1 LNYQI
6 NQVQIKNFCSFTDC
20 FCHYPKP
27 YSMWNNFSKFIL
39 SNRIPI
45 LVLFFVLT
53 LFMAW
58 KASFVKLSYTG
69 SKILPQTDS
78 AFISYNDFKS
88 KFGEDGN
95 MMVLGT
101 SSPKLM
107 NKEMFNDWSEL
118 ASELQKLEGIKQ
130 VVSIGNLYDLQKDTI
145 NQRFVLKQIKAG
157 TVLRD
162 SEMDSI
168 KNRIYDLPF
177 YEGLIYSKK
186 SNATLMAIN
195 FDHKILNTPKRGPII
210 KTILEKADA
219 FSKKHSVD
227 VHYSGLPFIRT
238 AVSQLVSRE
247 FVLFL
252 GLSILVSAIIL
263 FMFFRKLYP
272 VLFPIILVIV
282 GVIWSLATLVMFG
295 YEITILTGLIP
306 PLIVIIGIPNSI
318 LLLNKYHNELRKH
331 GDKDK
336 ALHVT
341 ILRISET
348 TLIAN
353 ITAAIGF
360 GVLFYTGSALLV
372 EFGVVAALNVM
383 ATWFIC
389 LCLIPII
396 FSYLPVPKLKPQEDH
411 DNGFLHKLLVNT
423 DFLVHNRSRLIYVF
437 TIVITLI
444 SFLGVLQI
452 NVNGYVVDD
461 LPQNSPINRDLKFF
475 ENNFEGILP
484 LEVSIDTRK
493 KNGVLN
499 LSTIKKVDKMEE
511 MISAYP
517 EISRSVSLN
526 KALKYASQ
534 AFYNGDPQFFRI
546 PNDMEKNFVL
556 SYLANSG
563 GNSDMLKGF
572 IDSNKQVA
580 RVSFQMADVGSK
592 RMNVLM
598 KELKPR
604 IDSILNPE
612 RFDVLLTGSSII
624 FSKGTDYMLKHLMES
639 ILLAIFLISMLRLFQ
654 FRDLRIMFISLLP
667 NIIPLI
673 ITAGLMGFFNIP
685 LKPSTILIFT
695 IAFGLASDQTI
706 YFLTRYQQELQSTD
720 FTTTK
725 VISDTI
731 RETGVSM
738 TYIALVLFF
747 GFGIFTA
754 STFGGTMILGLLLSI
769 TLIIALISNLTL
781 LPALLVL
788 IDKRKRRKIAKA
800 KGETWD
806 I

>member
-1 LNYQI
+1 
-6 NQVQIKNFCSFTDC
+6 
-20 FCHYPKP
+20 
-27 YSMWNNFSKFIL
+27 MWNNFSKIIL

-45 LVLFFVLT
+45 LVVFFVAT

-69 SKILPQTDS
+69 SKILPQSDS
-78 AFISYNDFKS
+78 AFISYNNFKS

-95 MMVLGT
+95 MMVLGI

-107 NKEMFNDWSEL
+107 SKELFNDWSEL
-118 ASELQKLEGIKQ
+118 AAELQKLDGIKQ
-130 VVSIGNLYDLQKDTI
+130 VLSIGNLFDLQKDTL
-145 NQRFVLKQIKAG
+145 NQKFVLKQIHSG
-157 TVLRD
+157 PVLSD

-168 KNRIYDLPF
+168 KNRIYELPF
-177 YEGLIYSKK
+177 YEGLIFNKE

-210 KTILEKADA
+210 KAISEKADA
-219 FSKKHSVD
+219 LGKKHNLEI
-227 VHYSGLPFIRT
+227 HYSGLPFIRT
-238 AVSQLVSRE
+238 AVSRLVSRE

-263 FMFFRKLYP
+263 FLFFRKLYP

-282 GVIWSLATLVMFG
+282 GVIWSMATLVMFG

-331 GDKDK
+331 GDKEK

-396 FSYLPVPKLKPQEDH
+396 FSYLPVPKLKAQEDH
-411 DNGFLHKLLVNT
+411 DNGLLHKLLVKT
-423 DFLVHNRSRLIYVF
+423 DLLVHERSRLIYLG
-437 TIVITLI
+437 TILITII
-444 SFLGVLQI
+444 SIVGVMKI

-475 ENNFEGILP
+475 EKNFEGILP

-499 LSTIKKVDKMEE
+499 LSTIKRVDKMEE

-517 EISRSVSLN
+517 EFSRSVSLN

-598 KELKPR
+598 EELKPR

-612 RFDVLLTGSSII
+612 KFDVLLTGSSII

-639 ILLAIFLISMLRLFQ
+639 ILLAIVLISLLRLFQ

-720 FTTTK
+720 FTTSK

-781 LPALLVL
+781 LPALLVQ
-788 IDKRKRRKIAKA
+788 IDKRKRKKLAKA
-800 KGETWD
+800 NGETWD

>member
-1 LNYQI
+1 
-6 NQVQIKNFCSFTDC
+6 
-20 FCHYPKP
+20 
-27 YSMWNNFSKFIL
+27 MWNNFSKIIL
-39 SNRIPI
+39 SNRITI
-45 LVLFFVLT
+45 LVVFFLFTV
-53 LFMAW
+53 FMAW
-58 KASFVKLSYTG
+58 KASYVKLSFMG
-69 SKILPQTDS
+69 SKILPLTDS
-78 AFISYNDFKS
+78 AFIKYNHFKS
-88 KFGEDGN
+88 QFGEDGN
-95 MMVLGT
+95 LMVLGV
-101 SSPKLM
+101 SSPDLLK
-107 NKEMFNDWSEL
+107 KEQFNEWKALIADI
-118 ASELQKLEGIKQ
+118 QKIEGIKQ
-130 VVSIGNLYDLQKDTI
+130 VLSIGNLYDLQKDTS
-145 NQRFVLKQIKAG
+145 NQRFILKQLSG
-157 TVLRD
+157 TTVL
-162 SEMDSI
+162 SNTEMDSI
-168 KNRIYDLPF
+168 KQRIYELPF
-177 YEGLIYSKK
+177 YEGLLYNKESH
-186 SNATLMAIN
+186 ATLMAIN
-195 FDHKILNTPKRGPII
+195 IDTKILNTNKRAPII
-210 KTILEKADA
+210 QSILDKADA
-219 FSKKHSVD
+219 FSKRNKLE

-238 AVSQLVSRE
+238 AVSQLVSKE

-252 GLSILVSAIIL
+252 GLSILVAAVIL
-263 FMFFRKLYP
+263 FIFFRRLYP
-272 VLFPIILVIV
+272 VIFPILLVIV

-331 GDKDK
+331 GDKAK

-360 GVLFYTGSALLV
+360 GVLFFTGSALLV

-383 ATWFIC
+383 ATWFIS

-396 FSYLPVPKLKPQEDH
+396 FSYLPVPAFKAQEEH
-411 DNGFLHKLLVNT
+411 DKGILHKLLVKT
-423 DFLVHNRSRLIYVF
+423 DYLVHHRSKLIYSV
-437 TIVITLI
+437 TMIITLI
-444 SFLGVLQI
+444 SMIGVLKI

-461 LPQNSPINRDLKFF
+461 LPQNSPIIRDLKFF
-475 ENNFEGILP
+475 EANFEGILP

-499 LSTIKKVDKMEE
+499 LSTIKKVDRMEE
-511 MISAYP
+511 MISEYP
-517 EISRSVSLN
+517 EFSRSVSLN

-556 SYLANSG
+556 SYLGNSG
-563 GNSDMLKGF
+563 GNNDMLKGF
-572 IDSNKQVA
+572 VDSNKQVA

-592 RMNVLM
+592 RMNELL

-604 IDSILNPE
+604 IDSILKPD
-612 RFDVLLTGSSII
+612 RYDVLLTGSSII
-624 FSKGTDYMLKHLMES
+624 FSKGTDYMLRHLMES
-639 ILLAIFLISMLRLFQ
+639 ILLAITLISLLRLAQ
-654 FRDLRIMFISLLP
+654 FKDIRIMFISLIP
-667 NIIPLI
+667 NVIPLI

-720 FTTTK
+720 FSKTK

-731 RETGVSM
+731 IETGISM
-738 TYIALVLFF
+738 THIALVLFF

-769 TLIIALISNLTL
+769 TLIIALVSNLTL

-788 IDKRKRRKIAKA
+788 LDKRKRRKIA
-800 KGETWD
+800 
-806 I
+806 

>member
-1 LNYQI
+1 
-6 NQVQIKNFCSFTDC
+6 
-20 FCHYPKP
+20 
-27 YSMWNNFSKFIL
+27 
-39 SNRIPI
+39 
-45 LVLFFVLT
+45 
-53 LFMAW
+53 MAW

-69 SKILPQTDS
+69 SKILPQSDS
-78 AFISYNDFKS
+78 AFISYNNFKS

-95 MMVLGT
+95 MMVLGI

-107 NKEMFNDWSEL
+107 SKELFNDWSEL
-118 ASELQKLEGIKQ
+118 AAELQKLEGIKQ
-130 VVSIGNLYDLQKDTI
+130 VLSVGNLYDLQKDTT
-145 NQRFVLKQIKAG
+145 NQRFVLKQINEG

-162 SEMDSI
+162 SRMDSI
-168 KNRIYDLPF
+168 KNRIYELPF
-177 YEGLIYSKK
+177 YEGLIFNKE

-195 FDHKILNTPKRGPII
+195 FDHKILNTPKRKPII

-219 FSKKHSVD
+219 LGKKHNVE

-263 FMFFRKLYP
+263 FLFFRKLYP

-282 GVIWSLATLVMFG
+282 GVIWSMATLVMFG

-396 FSYLPVPKLKPQEDH
+396 FSYLPIPKLKAQEDH
-411 DNGFLHKLLVNT
+411 DNGFLHKLLVKT
-423 DFLVHNRSRLIYVF
+423 DLLVHERSRLIYLG
-437 TIVITLI
+437 TILITII
-444 SFLGVLQI
+444 SLVGVMKI

-475 ENNFEGILP
+475 EKNFEGILP

-499 LSTIKKVDKMEE
+499 LSTIKRVDKMEE

-517 EISRSVSLN
+517 EFSRSVSLN

-534 AFYNGDPQFFRI
+534 AFYNGDPRFFRI

-592 RMNVLM
+592 RMNALM
-598 KELKPR
+598 EELKPR

-612 RFDVLLTGSSII
+612 KFDVLLTGSSII

-639 ILLAIFLISMLRLFQ
+639 ILLAIVLISLLRLFQ

-720 FTTTK
+720 FTTSK

-781 LPALLVL
+781 LPALLVQ
-788 IDKRKRRKIAKA
+788 IDKTKRKKLAKA

>member
-1 LNYQI
+1 
-6 NQVQIKNFCSFTDC
+6 
-20 FCHYPKP
+20 
-27 YSMWNNFSKFIL
+27 MWNNFSKIIL
-39 SNRIPI
+39 SNRILI

-58 KASFVKLSYTG
+58 KASFVKLSYIG

-78 AFISYNDFKS
+78 AFIRYNDFKS

-95 MMVLGT
+95 MMVLGIST
-101 SSPKLM
+101 PKLM
-107 NKEMFNDWSEL
+107 SKELFNDWSLL

-130 VVSIGNLYDLQKDTI
+130 VLSVGNLYDLQKDTL
-145 NQRFVLKQIKAG
+145 NQRFVLKQISGGAI
-157 TVLRD
+157 LRD

-168 KNRIYDLPF
+168 KNRIYELPF
-177 YEGLIYSKK
+177 YEGLIYNKESH
-186 SNATLMAIN
+186 ATLMAIN

-219 FSKKHSVD
+219 MSKKHGVE

-263 FMFFRKLYP
+263 FIFFRKLYP

-295 YEITILTGLIP
+295 YEITMLTGLIP

-353 ITAAIGF
+353 VTAAIGF
-360 GVLFYTGSALLV
+360 GVLFFTGSALLV

-396 FSYLPVPKLKPQEDH
+396 FSYLPVPKLKAQEDH
-411 DNGFLHKLLVNT
+411 DNGFLHKLLVKT
-423 DFLVHNRSRLIYVF
+423 DFLVNERSHLIYVG
-437 TIVITLI
+437 TIIITLI
-444 SFLGVLQI
+444 SLIGVMQI

-475 ENNFEGILP
+475 EKNFEGILP

-499 LSTIKKVDKMEE
+499 LSTIKRVDKMEE

-517 EISRSVSLN
+517 EFSRSVSLN

-534 AFYNGDPQFFRI
+534 AFYNGNPQFFRI

-598 KELKPR
+598 EELKPR
-604 IDSILNPE
+604 IDSILNPNK
-612 RFDVLLTGSSII
+612 FDVLLTGSSII

-769 TLIIALISNLTL
+769 TLIIALVSNLTL
-781 LPALLVL
+781 LPALLVQ
-788 IDKRKRRKIAKA
+788 IDKRKRKKIAKA

-806 I
+806 M

>member
-1 LNYQI
+1 
-6 NQVQIKNFCSFTDC
+6 
-20 FCHYPKP
+20 
-27 YSMWNNFSKFIL
+27 MWNNFSKFIL
-39 SNRIPI
+39 SNRIAI
-45 LVLFFVLT
+45 LVVFFLFTV
-53 LFMAW
+53 FMAW
-58 KASFVKLSYTG
+58 KASYVKLSFTG
-69 SKILPQTDS
+69 SKILPLTDS
-78 AFISYNDFKS
+78 AFIKYNNFKS
-88 KFGEDGN
+88 QFGEDGN
-95 MMVLGT
+95 MMVLGV
-101 SSPKLM
+101 SSPDLLK
-107 NKEMFNDWSEL
+107 KEQFNEWKAL
-118 ASELQKLEGIKQ
+118 AAEIQKIEGIKQ
-130 VVSIGNLYDLQKDTI
+130 VLSIGNLYDLQKDTS
-145 NQRFVLKQIKAG
+145 NQRFVLKQLSAK
-157 TVLRD
+157 TVLSD
-162 SEMDSI
+162 TEMDSI
-168 KNRIYDLPF
+168 KQRIYELPF
-177 YEGLIYSKK
+177 YEGLLYNKESH
-186 SNATLMAIN
+186 ATLMVIN
-195 FDHKILNTPKRGPII
+195 IDTKILNTKKRAPII
-210 KTILEKADA
+210 QSILDKTDA
-219 FSKKHSVD
+219 FSKRNKLE

-238 AVSQLVSRE
+238 AVSRLVSKE

-252 GLSILVSAIIL
+252 GLSILVAAVIL
-263 FMFFRKLYP
+263 FIFFRRLYP
-272 VLFPIILVIV
+272 VIFPILLVIV

-331 GDKDK
+331 GDKAK

-360 GVLFYTGSALLV
+360 GVLFFTGSALLV

-396 FSYLPVPKLKPQEDH
+396 FSYLPVPALKAQEEH
-411 DNGFLHKLLVNT
+411 DNSILHKLLVKT
-423 DFLVHNRSRLIYVF
+423 DYLVHHRSKLIYSV
-437 TIVITLI
+437 TMIITLI
-444 SFLGVLQI
+444 SMIGVLKI

-461 LPQNSPINRDLKFF
+461 LPQNSPIIRDLKFF

-499 LSTIKKVDKMEE
+499 LSTIKKVDRMEE
-511 MISAYP
+511 MISEYP
-517 EISRSVSLN
+517 EFSRSVSLN

-556 SYLANSG
+556 SYLGNSG
-563 GNSDMLKGF
+563 GNNDMLKGF
-572 IDSNKQVA
+572 VDSNKQVA

-592 RMNVLM
+592 RMNELL

-604 IDSILNPE
+604 IDSILKPE
-612 RFDVLLTGSSII
+612 RYDVLLTGSSII
-624 FSKGTDYMLKHLMES
+624 FSKGTDYMLMHLMES
-639 ILLAIFLISMLRLFQ
+639 ILLAIALISLLRLAQ
-654 FRDLRIMFISLLP
+654 FKDVRIMFISLLP
-667 NIIPLI
+667 NVIPLI

-706 YFLTRYQQELQSTD
+706 YFLTRYQQELLSTD
-720 FTTTK
+720 FSTSK

-731 RETGVSM
+731 IETGISM
-738 TYIALVLFF
+738 THIALVLFF

-769 TLIIALISNLTL
+769 TLIIALVSNLTL

-788 IDKRKRRKIAKA
+788 LDKRKRRKIAKA
-800 KGETWD
+800 NGETWD

>member
-1 LNYQI
+1 
-6 NQVQIKNFCSFTDC
+6 
-20 FCHYPKP
+20 
-27 YSMWNNFSKFIL
+27 MWNNFSKFIL
-39 SNRIPI
+39 SNRIAI
-45 LVLFFVLT
+45 LVVFFLFTV
-53 LFMAW
+53 FMAW
-58 KASFVKLSYTG
+58 KASYVKLSFTG
-69 SKILPQTDS
+69 SKILPLTDS
-78 AFISYNDFKS
+78 AFIKYNNFKS
-88 KFGEDGN
+88 QFGEDGN
-95 MMVLGT
+95 MMVLGV
-101 SSPKLM
+101 SSPDLLK
-107 NKEMFNDWSEL
+107 KEQFNEWKAL
-118 ASELQKLEGIKQ
+118 AAEIQKIEGIKQ
-130 VVSIGNLYDLQKDTI
+130 VLSIGNLYDLQKDTS
-145 NQRFVLKQIKAG
+145 NQRFVLKQLSAK
-157 TVLRD
+157 TVLSD
-162 SEMDSI
+162 TEMDSI
-168 KNRIYDLPF
+168 KQRIYELPF
-177 YEGLIYSKK
+177 YEGLLYNKESH
-186 SNATLMAIN
+186 ATLMVIN
-195 FDHKILNTPKRGPII
+195 IDTKILNTKKRAPII
-210 KTILEKADA
+210 QSILDKTDA
-219 FSKKHSVD
+219 FSKRNKLE

-238 AVSQLVSRE
+238 AVSRLVSKE

-252 GLSILVSAIIL
+252 GLSILVAAVIL
-263 FMFFRKLYP
+263 FIFFRRLYP
-272 VLFPIILVIV
+272 VIFPILLVIV

-331 GDKDK
+331 GDKAK

-360 GVLFYTGSALLV
+360 GVLFFTGSALLV

-396 FSYLPVPKLKPQEDH
+396 FSYLPVPALKAQEEH
-411 DNGFLHKLLVNT
+411 DNSILHKLLVKT
-423 DFLVHNRSRLIYVF
+423 DYLVHHSSKLIYSV
-437 TIVITLI
+437 TMIITLI
-444 SFLGVLQI
+444 SMIGVLKI

-461 LPQNSPINRDLKFF
+461 LPQNSPIIRDLKFF
-475 ENNFEGILP
+475 EKNFEGILP

-499 LSTIKKVDKMEE
+499 LSTIKKVDRMEE
-511 MISAYP
+511 MISEYP
-517 EISRSVSLN
+517 EFSRSVSLN

-556 SYLANSG
+556 SYLGNSG
-563 GNSDMLKGF
+563 GNNDMLKGF
-572 IDSNKQVA
+572 VDSNKQVA

-592 RMNVLM
+592 RMNELL

-604 IDSILNPE
+604 IDSILKPE
-612 RFDVLLTGSSII
+612 RYDVLLTGSSII
-624 FSKGTDYMLKHLMES
+624 FSKGTDYMLMHLMES
-639 ILLAIFLISMLRLFQ
+639 ILLAIALISLLRLAQ
-654 FRDLRIMFISLLP
+654 FKDVRIMFISLLP
-667 NIIPLI
+667 NVIPLI

-706 YFLTRYQQELQSTD
+706 YFLTRYQQELLSTD
-720 FTTTK
+720 FSTSK

-731 RETGVSM
+731 IETGISM
-738 TYIALVLFF
+738 THIALVLFF

-769 TLIIALISNLTL
+769 TLIIALVSNLTL

-788 IDKRKRRKIAKA
+788 LDKRKRRKIAKA
-800 KGETWD
+800 NGETWD

>member
-1 LNYQI
+1 
-6 NQVQIKNFCSFTDC
+6 
-20 FCHYPKP
+20 
-27 YSMWNNFSKFIL
+27 MWNNFSKIIL

-45 LVLFFVLT
+45 LVVFFVAT

-69 SKILPQTDS
+69 SKILPQSDS
-78 AFISYNDFKS
+78 AFISYNNFKS

-95 MMVLGT
+95 MMVLGIR
-101 SSPKLM
+101 SPKLM
-107 NKEMFNDWSEL
+107 SKELFNDWSEL
-118 ASELQKLEGIKQ
+118 AAELQKLDGIKQ
-130 VVSIGNLYDLQKDTI
+130 VLSIGNLFDLQKDTL
-145 NQRFVLKQIKAG
+145 NQKFVLKQIHSG
-157 TVLRD
+157 PVLSD

-168 KNRIYDLPF
+168 KNRIYELPF
-177 YEGLIYSKK
+177 YEGLIFNKE

-210 KTILEKADA
+210 KAISEKADA
-219 FSKKHSVD
+219 LGKKHNLEI
-227 VHYSGLPFIRT
+227 HYSGLPFIRT
-238 AVSQLVSRE
+238 AVSRLVSRE

-263 FMFFRKLYP
+263 FLFFRKLYP

-282 GVIWSLATLVMFG
+282 GVIWSMATLVMFG

-331 GDKDK
+331 GDKEK

-396 FSYLPVPKLKPQEDH
+396 FSYLPVPKLKAQEDH
-411 DNGFLHKLLVNT
+411 DNGFLHKLLVKT
-423 DFLVHNRSRLIYVF
+423 DLLVHERSRVIYLGTILI
-437 TIVITLI
+437 TII
-444 SFLGVLQI
+444 SIVGVMKI

-475 ENNFEGILP
+475 EKNFEGILP

-499 LSTIKKVDKMEE
+499 LSTIKRVDKMEE

-517 EISRSVSLN
+517 EFSRSVSLN

-598 KELKPR
+598 EELKPR

-612 RFDVLLTGSSII
+612 KFDVLLTGSSII

-639 ILLAIFLISMLRLFQ
+639 ILLAIVLISLLRLFQ

-720 FTTTK
+720 FTTSK

-781 LPALLVL
+781 LPALLVQ
-788 IDKRKRRKIAKA
+788 IDKRKRKKLAKA
-800 KGETWD
+800 NRETWD

>member
-1 LNYQI
+1 
-6 NQVQIKNFCSFTDC
+6 
-20 FCHYPKP
+20 
-27 YSMWNNFSKFIL
+27 MWNNFSKFIL
-39 SNRIPI
+39 SNRIAI
-45 LVLFFVLT
+45 LVVFFLFTV
-53 LFMAW
+53 FMAW
-58 KASFVKLSYTG
+58 KASYVKLSFMG
-69 SKILPQTDS
+69 SKILPLTDS
-78 AFISYNDFKS
+78 AFIKYNNFKS
-88 KFGEDGN
+88 QFGEDGN
-95 MMVLGT
+95 MMVLGV
-101 SSPKLM
+101 SSPDLLK
-107 NKEMFNDWSEL
+107 KDQFNEWKAL
-118 ASELQKLEGIKQ
+118 AAEIQKVEGIKQ
-130 VVSIGNLYDLQKDTI
+130 VLSIGNLYDLQKDTS
-145 NQRFVLKQIKAG
+145 NQRFVLKQLSAK
-157 TVLRD
+157 TVLSD
-162 SEMDSI
+162 TEMDSI
-168 KNRIYDLPF
+168 KQRIYELPF
-177 YEGLIYSKK
+177 YEGLLYNKESH
-186 SNATLMAIN
+186 ATLMVIN
-195 FDHKILNTPKRGPII
+195 IDTKILNTKKRAPII
-210 KTILEKADA
+210 QSILDKTDA
-219 FSKKHSVD
+219 FSKRNKLE

-238 AVSQLVSRE
+238 AVSRLVSKE

-252 GLSILVSAIIL
+252 GLSILVAAVIL
-263 FMFFRKLYP
+263 FIFFHRLYP
-272 VLFPIILVIV
+272 VIFPILLVIV

-331 GDKDK
+331 GDKAK

-360 GVLFYTGSALLV
+360 GVLFFTGSALLV

-396 FSYLPVPKLKPQEDH
+396 FSYLPVPALKAQEEH
-411 DNGFLHKLLVNT
+411 DNSILHKLLVKT
-423 DFLVHNRSRLIYVF
+423 DYLVHHRSKLIYSV
-437 TIVITLI
+437 TMIITLI
-444 SFLGVLQI
+444 SMIGVLKI

-461 LPQNSPINRDLKFF
+461 LPQNSPIIRDLKFF
-475 ENNFEGILP
+475 EKNFEGILP

-499 LSTIKKVDKMEE
+499 LSTIKKVDRMEE
-511 MISAYP
+511 MISEYP
-517 EISRSVSLN
+517 EFSRSVSLN

-556 SYLANSG
+556 SYLGNSG
-563 GNSDMLKGF
+563 GNNEMLKGF
-572 IDSNKQVA
+572 VDSNKQVA

-592 RMNVLM
+592 RMNELL

-604 IDSILNPE
+604 IDSILKPE
-612 RFDVLLTGSSII
+612 RYDVLLTGSSII
-624 FSKGTDYMLKHLMES
+624 FSKGTDYMLMHLMES
-639 ILLAIFLISMLRLFQ
+639 ILLAIALISLLRLAQ
-654 FRDLRIMFISLLP
+654 FKDVRIMFISLLP
-667 NIIPLI
+667 NVIPLI

-706 YFLTRYQQELQSTD
+706 YFLTRYQQELLSTD
-720 FTTTK
+720 FSTSK

-731 RETGVSM
+731 IETGISM
-738 TYIALVLFF
+738 THIALVLFF

-769 TLIIALISNLTL
+769 TLIIALVSNLTL

-788 IDKRKRRKIAKA
+788 LDKRKRRKIAKVN
-800 KGETWD
+800 GDTWD

>member
-1 LNYQI
+1 
-6 NQVQIKNFCSFTDC
+6 
-20 FCHYPKP
+20 
-27 YSMWNNFSKFIL
+27 
-39 SNRIPI
+39 
-45 LVLFFVLT
+45 
-53 LFMAW
+53 MAW
-58 KASFVKLSYTG
+58 KASYVKLSFMG
-69 SKILPQTDS
+69 SKILPLTDS
-78 AFISYNDFKS
+78 AFIKYNNFKS
-88 KFGEDGN
+88 QFGEDGN
-95 MMVLGT
+95 IMVLGV
-101 SSPKLM
+101 SSPDLLK
-107 NKEMFNDWSEL
+107 KDQFNEWKAL
-118 ASELQKLEGIKQ
+118 AADIQKVEGIKQ
-130 VVSIGNLYDLQKDTI
+130 VLSIGNIYDLQKDTS
-145 NQRFVLKQIKAG
+145 NQRFVLKQLSG
-157 TVLRD
+157 TTVLSD
-162 SEMDSI
+162 TEMDSI
-168 KNRIYDLPF
+168 KQRIYELPF
-177 YEGLIYSKK
+177 YEGLLYNKESH
-186 SNATLMAIN
+186 ATLMAIN
-195 FDHKILNTPKRGPII
+195 IDTKILNTKKRAPII
-210 KTILEKADA
+210 QSILDKADA
-219 FSKKHSVD
+219 FSKRNKLE

-238 AVSQLVSRE
+238 AVMRLVSKE

-252 GLSILVSAIIL
+252 GLSILVAAVIL
-263 FMFFRKLYP
+263 FIFFRRLYP
-272 VLFPIILVIV
+272 VIFPILLVIV

-331 GDKDK
+331 GDKSK

-360 GVLFYTGSALLV
+360 GVLFFTGSALLV

-396 FSYLPVPKLKPQEDH
+396 FSYLPVPTLKAQEEH
-411 DNGFLHKLLVNT
+411 DNSILHKLLVKT
-423 DFLVHNRSRLIYVF
+423 DYLVHHRSKLIYSV
-437 TIVITLI
+437 TMIITLI
-444 SFLGVLQI
+444 SMIGVLKI

-461 LPQNSPINRDLKFF
+461 LPQNSPIIRDLKFF
-475 ENNFEGILP
+475 ETNFEGILP

-499 LSTIKKVDKMEE
+499 LSTIKKVDRMEE
-511 MISAYP
+511 MISEYP
-517 EISRSVSLN
+517 EFSRSVSLN

-556 SYLANSG
+556 SYLGNSG
-563 GNSDMLKGF
+563 GNNDMLKGF
-572 IDSNKQVA
+572 VDSNKQVA

-592 RMNVLM
+592 RMNELL
-598 KELKPR
+598 KELRPR
-604 IDSILNPE
+604 IDSILKPD
-612 RFDVLLTGSSII
+612 RYDVLLTGSSII
-624 FSKGTDYMLKHLMES
+624 FSKGTDYMLMHLMES
-639 ILLAIFLISMLRLFQ
+639 ILLAIALISLLRLAQ
-654 FRDLRIMFISLLP
+654 FKDVRIMFISLIP
-667 NIIPLI
+667 NVIPLI

-706 YFLTRYQQELQSTD
+706 YFLTRYQQELLSTD
-720 FTTTK
+720 FSTSK

-731 RETGVSM
+731 IETGISM
-738 TYIALVLFF
+738 THIALVLFF

-769 TLIIALISNLTL
+769 TLIIALVSNLTL

-788 IDKRKRRKIAKA
+788 LDKRKRRKIAKA
-800 KGETWD
+800 NGDT
-806 I
+806 

>member
-1 LNYQI
+1 
-6 NQVQIKNFCSFTDC
+6 
-20 FCHYPKP
+20 
-27 YSMWNNFSKFIL
+27 MWNNFSKIIL

-45 LVLFFVLT
+45 LVVFFVVT

-69 SKILPQTDS
+69 SKILPQSDS
-78 AFISYNDFKS
+78 AFKNYNNFKS

-95 MMVLGT
+95 MMVLGI

-107 NKEMFNDWSEL
+107 SKELFNDWSEL
-118 ASELQKLEGIKQ
+118 AAELQKIDGIKQ
-130 VVSIGNLYDLQKDTI
+130 VLSVGNLYDLQKDTT
-145 NQRFVLKQIKAG
+145 NQRFVLKQINEG

-162 SEMDSI
+162 SKMDSI

-177 YEGLIYSKK
+177 YEGLIYNKESH
-186 SNATLMAIN
+186 ATLMAIN
-195 FDHKILNTPKRGPII
+195 FDHKILNTPKRKPII
-210 KTILEKADA
+210 KTVVEKADA
-219 FSKKHSVD
+219 LGKKHNVE

-238 AVSQLVSRE
+238 AISKLVSRE

-252 GLSILVSAIIL
+252 ALSILVSAVIL
-263 FMFFRKLYP
+263 FLFFRKLYP

-282 GVIWSLATLVMFG
+282 GVIWSMATLVMFG
-295 YEITILTGLIP
+295 YEVTILTGLIP

-331 GDKDK
+331 GNKNK

-396 FSYLPVPKLKPQEDH
+396 FSYLPVPKLKAQEDH
-411 DNGFLHKLLVNT
+411 DNGFLHKLLVKT
-423 DFLVHNRSRLIYVF
+423 DLLVHERSRLIYLG
-437 TIVITLI
+437 TILITIISLI
-444 SFLGVLQI
+444 GVMKI

-499 LSTIKKVDKMEE
+499 LSTIKRVDKMEE

-517 EISRSVSLN
+517 EFSRSVSLN

-534 AFYNGDPQFFRI
+534 AFYNGDPRFFRI

-592 RMNVLM
+592 RMNALM
-598 KELKPR
+598 EELKPR

-612 RFDVLLTGSSII
+612 KFDVLLTGSSII

-639 ILLAIFLISMLRLFQ
+639 ILLAIVLISLLRLFQ

-720 FTTTK
+720 FTTSK

-781 LPALLVL
+781 LPALLVQ
-788 IDKRKRRKIAKA
+788 IDKRKRKKLAKA

>member
-1 LNYQI
+1 
-6 NQVQIKNFCSFTDC
+6 
-20 FCHYPKP
+20 
-27 YSMWNNFSKFIL
+27 MWNNFSKFIL
-39 SNRIPI
+39 SNRIAI
-45 LVLFFVLT
+45 LVVFFLFTV
-53 LFMAW
+53 FMAW
-58 KASFVKLSYTG
+58 KASYVKLSFTG
-69 SKILPQTDS
+69 SKILPLTDS
-78 AFISYNDFKS
+78 AFIKYNNFKS
-88 KFGEDGN
+88 QFGEDGN
-95 MMVLGT
+95 MMVLGV
-101 SSPKLM
+101 SSPDLLK
-107 NKEMFNDWSEL
+107 KEQFNEWKAL
-118 ASELQKLEGIKQ
+118 AAEIQKIEGIKQ
-130 VVSIGNLYDLQKDTI
+130 VLSIGNLYDLQKDTS
-145 NQRFVLKQIKAG
+145 NQRFVLKQLSAK
-157 TVLRD
+157 TVLSD
-162 SEMDSI
+162 TEMDSI
-168 KNRIYDLPF
+168 KQRIYELPF
-177 YEGLIYSKK
+177 YEGLLYNKESH
-186 SNATLMAIN
+186 ATLMVIN
-195 FDHKILNTPKRGPII
+195 IDTKILNTKKRAPII
-210 KTILEKADA
+210 QSILDKTDA
-219 FSKKHSVD
+219 FSKRNKLE

-238 AVSQLVSRE
+238 AVSRLVSKE

-252 GLSILVSAIIL
+252 GLSILVAAVIL
-263 FMFFRKLYP
+263 FIFFRRLYP
-272 VLFPIILVIV
+272 VIFPILLVIV

-331 GDKDK
+331 GDKAK

-360 GVLFYTGSALLV
+360 GVLFFTGSALLV

-396 FSYLPVPKLKPQEDH
+396 FSYLPVPALKAQEEH
-411 DNGFLHKLLVNT
+411 DNSILHKLLVKT
-423 DFLVHNRSRLIYVF
+423 DYLVHHRSKLIYSV
-437 TIVITLI
+437 TMIITLI
-444 SFLGVLQI
+444 SMIGVLKI

-461 LPQNSPINRDLKFF
+461 LPQNSPIIRDLKFF
-475 ENNFEGILP
+475 EKNFEGILP

-493 KNGVLN
+493 RNGVLN
-499 LSTIKKVDKMEE
+499 LSTIKKVDRMEE
-511 MISAYP
+511 MISEYP
-517 EISRSVSLN
+517 EFSRSVSLN

-556 SYLANSG
+556 SYLGNSG
-563 GNSDMLKGF
+563 GNNDMLKGF
-572 IDSNKQVA
+572 VDSNKQVA

-592 RMNVLM
+592 RMNELL

-604 IDSILNPE
+604 IDSILKPE
-612 RFDVLLTGSSII
+612 RYDVLLTGSSII
-624 FSKGTDYMLKHLMES
+624 FSKGTDYMLMHLMES
-639 ILLAIFLISMLRLFQ
+639 ILLAIALISLLRLAQ
-654 FRDLRIMFISLLP
+654 FKDVRIMFISLLP
-667 NIIPLI
+667 NVIPLI

-706 YFLTRYQQELQSTD
+706 YFLTRYQQELLSTD
-720 FTTTK
+720 FSTSK

-731 RETGVSM
+731 IETGISM
-738 TYIALVLFF
+738 THIALVLFF

-769 TLIIALISNLTL
+769 TLIIALVSNLTL

-788 IDKRKRRKIAKA
+788 LDKRKRRKIAKA
-800 KGETWD
+800 NGETWD

>member
-1 LNYQI
+1 
-6 NQVQIKNFCSFTDC
+6 
-20 FCHYPKP
+20 
-27 YSMWNNFSKFIL
+27 MWNNFSKIIL

-45 LVLFFVLT
+45 LVVFFVVT

-69 SKILPQTDS
+69 SKILPQSDS
-78 AFISYNDFKS
+78 AFKNYNNFKS

-95 MMVLGT
+95 MMVLGI

-107 NKEMFNDWSEL
+107 SKELFNDWSEL
-118 ASELQKLEGIKQ
+118 AAELQKIDGIKQ
-130 VVSIGNLYDLQKDTI
+130 VLSVGNLYDLQKDTT
-145 NQRFVLKQIKAG
+145 NQRFVLKQINEG

-162 SEMDSI
+162 SKMDSI

-177 YEGLIYSKK
+177 YEGLIYNKESH
-186 SNATLMAIN
+186 ATLMAIN
-195 FDHKILNTPKRGPII
+195 FDHKILNTPKRKPII
-210 KTILEKADA
+210 KTVVEKADA
-219 FSKKHSVD
+219 LGKKHNVE

-238 AVSQLVSRE
+238 AISKLVSRE

-252 GLSILVSAIIL
+252 ALSILVSAVIL
-263 FMFFRKLYP
+263 FLFFRKLYP

-282 GVIWSLATLVMFG
+282 GVIWSMATLVMFG
-295 YEITILTGLIP
+295 YEVTILTGLIP

-331 GDKDK
+331 GNKNK

-396 FSYLPVPKLKPQEDH
+396 FSYLPVPKLKAQEDH
-411 DNGFLHKLLVNT
+411 DNGFLHKLLVKT
-423 DFLVHNRSRLIYVF
+423 DLLVHERSRLIYLG
-437 TIVITLI
+437 TILITIISLI
-444 SFLGVLQI
+444 GVMKI

-475 ENNFEGILP
+475 EKNFEGILP

-499 LSTIKKVDKMEE
+499 LSTIKRVDKMEE

-517 EISRSVSLN
+517 EFSRSVSLN

-534 AFYNGDPQFFRI
+534 AFYNGDPRFFRI

-592 RMNVLM
+592 RMNALM
-598 KELKPR
+598 EELKPR

-612 RFDVLLTGSSII
+612 KFDVLLTGSSII

-639 ILLAIFLISMLRLFQ
+639 ILLAIVLISLLRLFQ

-720 FTTTK
+720 FTTSK

-781 LPALLVL
+781 LPALLVQ
-788 IDKRKRRKIAKA
+788 IDKRKRKKLAKT

>member
-1 LNYQI
+1 
-6 NQVQIKNFCSFTDC
+6 
-20 FCHYPKP
+20 
-27 YSMWNNFSKFIL
+27 MWNKFSKFIL
-39 SNRIPI
+39 SNRISI
-45 LVLFFVLT
+45 LIAFFLITV
-53 LFMAW
+53 FMTW
-58 KASFVKLSYTG
+58 KATYVKLSYTG
-69 SKILPQTDS
+69 SKILPLTDS
-78 AFISYNDFKS
+78 AFIDYNNFKS
-88 KFGEDGN
+88 QFGEDGN
-95 MMVLGT
+95 MMVLGVST
-101 SSPKLM
+101 PDLFK
-107 NKEMFNDWSEL
+107 KEQFNAWKAL
-118 ASELQKLEGIKQ
+118 ADDIQKLEGIKQ
-130 VVSIGNLYDLQKDTI
+130 VLSIGNLYDLQKDTT
-145 NQRFVLKQIKAG
+145 NQRFVLKQLSGKA
-157 TVLRD
+157 VLTD
-162 SEMDSI
+162 AEMDSI
-168 KNRIYDLPF
+168 KQRMYELPF
-177 YEGLIYSKK
+177 YEGLLYNKQ

-195 FDHKILNTPKRGPII
+195 IDFKVLNTKQRGPVIQSI
-210 KTILEKADA
+210 LAKAKAYSAKTKNE
-219 FSKKHSVD
+219 

-252 GLSILVSAIIL
+252 GLSILVAAVIL
-263 FMFFRKLYP
+263 FFFFRKLYP
-272 VLFPIILVIV
+272 VLFPILLVIV

-331 GDKDK
+331 GDKAK
-336 ALHVT
+336 ALNVT

-360 GVLFYTGSALLV
+360 GVLYFTGSALLV

-383 ATWFIC
+383 FTWFIC

-396 FSYLPVPKLKPQEDH
+396 FSYLPAPKLKAQEEH
-411 DNGFLHKLLVNT
+411 DNGFLQRLLVKT
-423 DFLVHNRSRLIYVF
+423 DDLVHNRSKLIYVA
-437 TIVITLI
+437 TMLITLI
-444 SFLGVLQI
+444 SAIGVLKI

-461 LPQNSPINRDLKFF
+461 LPQNSPIIRDLQFF
-475 ENNFEGILP
+475 EKNFEGILP
-484 LEVSIDTRK
+484 LEIGIDTRK

-499 LSTIKKVDKMEE
+499 LSTIKKVDRMEE

-517 EISRSVSLN
+517 EFSRSVSLN
-526 KALKYASQ
+526 QALKYASQ

-563 GNSDMLKGF
+563 GNNDMLKGF

-592 RMNVLM
+592 RMNELM
-598 KELKPR
+598 EELKPR

-612 RFDVLLTGSSII
+612 RFDVLMTGSSII
-624 FSKGTDYMLKHLMES
+624 FSKGTDYMLTHLVES
-639 ILLAIFLISMLRLFQ
+639 ILLAIFLISMLRLWQ
-654 FRDLRIMFISLLP
+654 FKDLKIMFISLLP
-667 NIIPLI
+667 NIVPLI

-706 YFLTRYQQELQSTD
+706 YFLTRYQQELQTTSFSTSR
-720 FTTTK
+720 

-731 RETGVSM
+731 RETGISM
-738 TYIALVLFF
+738 THIALVLFF

-788 IDKRKRRKIAKA
+788 LDKRKRKKIAKE

-806 I
+806 V

>member
-1 LNYQI
+1 
-6 NQVQIKNFCSFTDC
+6 
-20 FCHYPKP
+20 
-27 YSMWNNFSKFIL
+27 MWNNFSKFIL
-39 SNRIPI
+39 SNRIAI
-45 LVLFFVLT
+45 LVVFFLFTV
-53 LFMAW
+53 FMAW
-58 KASFVKLSYTG
+58 KASYVKLSFMG
-69 SKILPQTDS
+69 SKILPLTDS
-78 AFISYNDFKS
+78 AFIKYNNFKS
-88 KFGEDGN
+88 QFGEDGN
-95 MMVLGT
+95 MMVLGV
-101 SSPKLM
+101 SSPDLLK
-107 NKEMFNDWSEL
+107 KEQFNEWKAL
-118 ASELQKLEGIKQ
+118 ATEIQKVEGIKQ
-130 VVSIGNLYDLQKDTI
+130 VLSIGNLYDLQKDTS
-145 NQRFVLKQIKAG
+145 NQRFVLKQLSG
-157 TVLRD
+157 TTVLSD
-162 SEMDSI
+162 TEMDSI
-168 KNRIYDLPF
+168 KQRIYELPF
-177 YEGLIYSKK
+177 YEGLLYNKESH
-186 SNATLMAIN
+186 ATLMAIN
-195 FDHKILNTPKRGPII
+195 IDTKILNTKKRAPII
-210 KTILEKADA
+210 QSILDKTDA
-219 FSKKHSVD
+219 FSKRNKLE

-238 AVSQLVSRE
+238 AVSRLVSKE

-252 GLSILVSAIIL
+252 GLSILVAAVIL
-263 FMFFRKLYP
+263 FIFFRRLYP
-272 VLFPIILVIV
+272 VIFPILLVIV

-331 GDKDK
+331 GDKAK

-360 GVLFYTGSALLV
+360 GVLFFTGSALLV

-396 FSYLPVPKLKPQEDH
+396 FSYLPVPALKAQEEH
-411 DNGFLHKLLVNT
+411 DNSILHKLLVKT
-423 DFLVHNRSRLIYVF
+423 DYLVHHRSKLIYSV
-437 TIVITLI
+437 TMIITLI
-444 SFLGVLQI
+444 SMIGVLKI

-461 LPQNSPINRDLKFF
+461 LPQNSPIIRDLKFF
-475 ENNFEGILP
+475 EKNFEGILP

-499 LSTIKKVDKMEE
+499 LSTIKKVDRMEE
-511 MISAYP
+511 MISEYP
-517 EISRSVSLN
+517 EFSRSVSLN

-556 SYLANSG
+556 SYLGNSG
-563 GNSDMLKGF
+563 GNNDMLKGF
-572 IDSNKQVA
+572 VDSNKQVA

-592 RMNVLM
+592 RMNELL

-604 IDSILNPE
+604 IDSILKPE
-612 RFDVLLTGSSII
+612 RYDVLLTGSSII
-624 FSKGTDYMLKHLMES
+624 FSKGTDYMLMHLMES
-639 ILLAIFLISMLRLFQ
+639 ILLAIALISLLRLAQ
-654 FRDLRIMFISLLP
+654 FKDVRIMFISLLP
-667 NIIPLI
+667 NVIPLI

-706 YFLTRYQQELQSTD
+706 YFLTRYQQELLSTD
-720 FTTTK
+720 FSTSK

-731 RETGVSM
+731 IETGISM
-738 TYIALVLFF
+738 THIALVLFF

-769 TLIIALISNLTL
+769 TLIIALVSNLTL

-788 IDKRKRRKIAKA
+788 LDKRKRRKIAKA
-800 KGETWD
+800 NGETWD

>member
-1 LNYQI
+1 
-6 NQVQIKNFCSFTDC
+6 
-20 FCHYPKP
+20 
-27 YSMWNNFSKFIL
+27 MWNNFSKFIL
-39 SNRIPI
+39 SNRIAI
-45 LVLFFVLT
+45 LVVFFLITV
-53 LFMAW
+53 FMAW
-58 KASFVKLSYTG
+58 KASYVKLSFMG
-69 SKILPQTDS
+69 SKILPLTDS
-78 AFISYNDFKS
+78 AFIKYNNFKS
-88 KFGEDGN
+88 QFGEDGN
-95 MMVLGT
+95 MMVLGV
-101 SSPKLM
+101 SSPDLLK
-107 NKEMFNDWSEL
+107 KDQFNEWKAL
-118 ASELQKLEGIKQ
+118 AADIQKIEGIKQ
-130 VVSIGNLYDLQKDTI
+130 VLSIGNLYDLQKDTS
-145 NQRFVLKQIKAG
+145 NQRFVLKQLSG
-157 TVLRD
+157 TTVLSD
-162 SEMDSI
+162 TEMDSI
-168 KNRIYDLPF
+168 KQRIYELPF
-177 YEGLIYSKK
+177 YEGLLYNKE

-195 FDHKILNTPKRGPII
+195 IDFKILNTKKRAPII
-210 KTILEKADA
+210 QSILDKADA
-219 FSKKHSVD
+219 FSKRNKLE

-238 AVSQLVSRE
+238 AVMRLVSKE

-252 GLSILVSAIIL
+252 GLSILVAAVIL
-263 FMFFRKLYP
+263 FIFFRRLYP
-272 VLFPIILVIV
+272 VIFPILLVIV

-331 GDKDK
+331 GDKSK

-360 GVLFYTGSALLV
+360 GVLFFTGSALLV

-396 FSYLPVPKLKPQEDH
+396 FSYLPVPTLKAQEEH
-411 DNGFLHKLLVNT
+411 DNSILHKLLVKT
-423 DFLVHNRSRLIYVF
+423 DYLVHHRSKLIYSV
-437 TIVITLI
+437 TMIITLI
-444 SFLGVLQI
+444 SMIGVLKI

-461 LPQNSPINRDLKFF
+461 LPQNSPIIRDLKFF
-475 ENNFEGILP
+475 ETNFEGILP

-499 LSTIKKVDKMEE
+499 LSTIKKVDRMEE
-511 MISAYP
+511 MISEYP
-517 EISRSVSLN
+517 EFSRSVSLN

-556 SYLANSG
+556 SYLGNSG
-563 GNSDMLKGF
+563 GNNDMLKGF
-572 IDSNKQVA
+572 VDSNKQVA

-592 RMNVLM
+592 RMNELL
-598 KELKPR
+598 KELRPR
-604 IDSILNPE
+604 IDSILKPD
-612 RFDVLLTGSSII
+612 RYDVLLTGSSII
-624 FSKGTDYMLKHLMES
+624 FSKGTDYMLMHLMES
-639 ILLAIFLISMLRLFQ
+639 ILLAIALISLLRLAQ
-654 FRDLRIMFISLLP
+654 FKDVRIMFISLIP
-667 NIIPLI
+667 NVIPLI

-706 YFLTRYQQELQSTD
+706 YFLTRYQQELLSTD
-720 FTTTK
+720 FSTSK

-731 RETGVSM
+731 IETGISM
-738 TYIALVLFF
+738 THIALVLFF

-769 TLIIALISNLTL
+769 TLIIALVSNLTL

-788 IDKRKRRKIAKA
+788 LDKRKRRKIAKVN
-800 KGETWD
+800 GDTWD

>member
-1 LNYQI
+1 
-6 NQVQIKNFCSFTDC
+6 
-20 FCHYPKP
+20 
-27 YSMWNNFSKFIL
+27 MWNNFSKFIL
-39 SNRIPI
+39 SNRIAI
-45 LVLFFVLT
+45 LVVFFLFTV
-53 LFMAW
+53 FMAW
-58 KASFVKLSYTG
+58 KASYVKLSFMG
-69 SKILPQTDS
+69 SKILPLTDS
-78 AFISYNDFKS
+78 AFIKYNNFKS
-88 KFGEDGN
+88 QFGEDGN
-95 MMVLGT
+95 MMVLGV
-101 SSPKLM
+101 SSPDLLK
-107 NKEMFNDWSEL
+107 KDQFNEWKAL
-118 ASELQKLEGIKQ
+118 AAEIQKVEGIKQ
-130 VVSIGNLYDLQKDTI
+130 VLSIGNLYDLQKDTS
-145 NQRFVLKQIKAG
+145 NQRFVLKQLSG
-157 TVLRD
+157 TTVLSD
-162 SEMDSI
+162 TEMDSI
-168 KNRIYDLPF
+168 KQRIYELPF
-177 YEGLIYSKK
+177 YEGLLYNKESH
-186 SNATLMAIN
+186 ATLMAIN
-195 FDHKILNTPKRGPII
+195 IDTKILNTKKRAPII
-210 KTILEKADA
+210 QSILDKADA
-219 FSKKHSVD
+219 FSKRNKLE

-238 AVSQLVSRE
+238 AVMRLVSKE

-252 GLSILVSAIIL
+252 GLSILVAAVIL
-263 FMFFRKLYP
+263 FIFFRRLYP
-272 VLFPIILVIV
+272 VIFPILLVIV

-331 GDKDK
+331 GDKAK

-360 GVLFYTGSALLV
+360 GVLFFTGSALLV

-396 FSYLPVPKLKPQEDH
+396 FSYLPVPALKAQEEH
-411 DNGFLHKLLVNT
+411 DNSILHKLLVKT
-423 DFLVHNRSRLIYVF
+423 DYLVHHRSKLIYSV
-437 TIVITLI
+437 TMIITLI
-444 SFLGVLQI
+444 SMIGVLKI

-461 LPQNSPINRDLKFF
+461 LPQNSPIIRDLKFF
-475 ENNFEGILP
+475 EKNFEGILP

-499 LSTIKKVDKMEE
+499 LSTIKKVDRMEE
-511 MISAYP
+511 MISEYP
-517 EISRSVSLN
+517 EFSRSVSLN

-556 SYLANSG
+556 SYLGNSG
-563 GNSDMLKGF
+563 GNNDMLKGF
-572 IDSNKQVA
+572 VDSNKQVA

-592 RMNVLM
+592 RMNELL

-604 IDSILNPE
+604 IDSILKPE
-612 RFDVLLTGSSII
+612 RYDVLLTGSSII
-624 FSKGTDYMLKHLMES
+624 FSKGTDYMLMHLMES
-639 ILLAIFLISMLRLFQ
+639 ILLAIALISLLRLAQ
-654 FRDLRIMFISLLP
+654 FKDVRIMFISLLP
-667 NIIPLI
+667 NVIPLI

-706 YFLTRYQQELQSTD
+706 YFLTRYQQELLSTD
-720 FTTTK
+720 FSTSK

-731 RETGVSM
+731 IETGISM
-738 TYIALVLFF
+738 THIALVLFF

-769 TLIIALISNLTL
+769 TLIIALVSNLTL

-788 IDKRKRRKIAKA
+788 LDKRKRRKIAKVN
-800 KGETWD
+800 GDTWD

>member
-1 LNYQI
+1 
-6 NQVQIKNFCSFTDC
+6 
-20 FCHYPKP
+20 
-27 YSMWNNFSKFIL
+27 
-39 SNRIPI
+39 
-45 LVLFFVLT
+45 
-53 LFMAW
+53 MAW

-69 SKILPQTDS
+69 SKILPKTDS
-78 AFISYNDFKS
+78 AFIQYNHFKS
-88 KFGEDGN
+88 QFGEDGN
-95 MMVLGT
+95 MMVIGI
-101 SSPKLM
+101 SSANLM
-107 NKEMFNDWSEL
+107 SKELFSDWGIL
-118 ASELQKLEGIKQ
+118 ANELQAIEGINQ
-130 VVSIGNLYDLQKDTI
+130 VLSVANLFDLQKDTT
-145 NQRFVLKQIKAG
+145 NKRFVLKQLHEG
-157 TVLRD
+157 PVLSD
-162 SEMDSI
+162 TEMDSI
-168 KNRIYDLPF
+168 KTRINELPF
-177 YEGLIYSKK
+177 YQGLIYNKESQ
-186 SNATLMAIN
+186 ATLMAIN
-195 FDHKILNTPKRGPII
+195 FDHKILNTPQRGPII
-210 KTILEKADA
+210 KTIQKKTDA
-219 FSKKHSVD
+219 FSKKHNIE

-252 GLSILVSAIIL
+252 GLSILISAIIL
-263 FMFFRKLYP
+263 FIFFRKLYP
-272 VLFPIILVIV
+272 VLFPIILVII

-331 GDKDK
+331 GEKDK

-353 ITAAIGF
+353 VTAAIGF
-360 GVLFYTGSALLV
+360 GVLFYTGSDLLV
-372 EFGVVAALNVM
+372 EFGLVAAINVM

-396 FSYLPVPKLKPQEDH
+396 FSYLPVPKLTAQEDH
-411 DNGFLHKLLVNT
+411 DKGFLHKLLVIT
-423 DFLVHNRSRLIYVF
+423 DNMVHHRSRLIYI
-437 TIVITLI
+437 TTLVICLI
-444 SFLGVLQI
+444 SMIGVLKI

-475 ENNFEGILP
+475 EKNFEGILP

-493 KNGVLN
+493 KNGILS

-517 EISRSVSLN
+517 EFSGSVSLN

-534 AFYNGDPQFFRI
+534 AFYNGDPRFFRI
-546 PNDMEKNFVL
+546 PNDLEKNFVL
-556 SYLANSG
+556 SYLGNSG
-563 GNSDMLKGF
+563 GNNNMLKGF
-572 IDSNKQVA
+572 VDSNKQVA

-592 RMNVLM
+592 RMNILLE
-598 KELKPR
+598 ELKPR
-604 IDSILNPE
+604 IDSILNPD

-624 FSKGTDYMLKHLMES
+624 FSKGTDYMLKHLLES
-639 ILLAIFLISMLRLFQ
+639 ILLAIFLISLLRLFQ
-654 FRDLRIMFISLLP
+654 FKDLRIMFISLLP

-706 YFLTRYQQELQSTD
+706 YFLTRYQQELQSTNYS
-720 FTTTK
+720 TSK

-769 TLIIALISNLTL
+769 TLIIALVSNLTL

-788 IDKRKRRKIAKA
+788 IDKRKRKKIAKA

>member
-1 LNYQI
+1 
-6 NQVQIKNFCSFTDC
+6 
-20 FCHYPKP
+20 
-27 YSMWNNFSKFIL
+27 MWNNFSKIIL

-45 LVLFFVLT
+45 LVVFFVAT

-69 SKILPQTDS
+69 SKILPQSDS
-78 AFISYNDFKS
+78 AFISYNNFKS

-95 MMVLGT
+95 MMVLGI

-107 NKEMFNDWSEL
+107 SKELFNDWSEL
-118 ASELQKLEGIKQ
+118 AAELQKLDGIKQ
-130 VVSIGNLYDLQKDTI
+130 VLSIGNLFDLQKDTL
-145 NQRFVLKQIKAG
+145 NQKFVLKQIHSG
-157 TVLRD
+157 PVLSD

-168 KNRIYDLPF
+168 KNRIYELPF
-177 YEGLIYSKK
+177 YEGLIFNKE

-210 KTILEKADA
+210 KAISEKADA
-219 FSKKHSVD
+219 LGKKHNLEI
-227 VHYSGLPFIRT
+227 HYSGLPFIRT
-238 AVSQLVSRE
+238 AVSRLVSRE

-263 FMFFRKLYP
+263 FLFFRKLYP

-282 GVIWSLATLVMFG
+282 GVIWSMATLVMFG

-331 GDKDK
+331 GDKEK

-396 FSYLPVPKLKPQEDH
+396 FSYLPVPKLKAQEDH
-411 DNGFLHKLLVNT
+411 DNGFLHKLLVKT
-423 DFLVHNRSRLIYVF
+423 DLLVHERSRVIYLGTILI
-437 TIVITLI
+437 TII
-444 SFLGVLQI
+444 SIVGVMKI

-475 ENNFEGILP
+475 EKNFEGILP

-499 LSTIKKVDKMEE
+499 LSTIKRVDKMEE

-517 EISRSVSLN
+517 EFSRSVSLN

-598 KELKPR
+598 EELKPR

-612 RFDVLLTGSSII
+612 KFDVLLTGSSII

-639 ILLAIFLISMLRLFQ
+639 ILLAIVLISLLRLFQ

-720 FTTTK
+720 FTTSK

-781 LPALLVL
+781 LPALLVQ
-788 IDKRKRRKIAKA
+788 IDKRKRKKLAKA
-800 KGETWD
+800 NGETWD

>member
-1 LNYQI
+1 
-6 NQVQIKNFCSFTDC
+6 
-20 FCHYPKP
+20 
-27 YSMWNNFSKFIL
+27 MWNNFSKFIL
-39 SNRIPI
+39 SNRIAI
-45 LVLFFVLT
+45 LVVFFLITV
-53 LFMAW
+53 FMAW
-58 KASFVKLSYTG
+58 KASYVKLSFMG
-69 SKILPQTDS
+69 SKILPLTDS
-78 AFISYNDFKS
+78 AFIKYNNFKS
-88 KFGEDGN
+88 QFGEDGN
-95 MMVLGT
+95 MMVLGV
-101 SSPKLM
+101 SSPDLLK
-107 NKEMFNDWSEL
+107 KEQFNEWKAL
-118 ASELQKLEGIKQ
+118 AADIQKIEGIKQ
-130 VVSIGNLYDLQKDTI
+130 VLSIGNLYDLQKDTS
-145 NQRFVLKQIKAG
+145 NQRFVLKQLSG
-157 TVLRD
+157 TTVLSD
-162 SEMDSI
+162 TEMDSI
-168 KNRIYDLPF
+168 KQRIYELPF
-177 YEGLIYSKK
+177 YEGLLYNKESH
-186 SNATLMAIN
+186 ATLMAIN
-195 FDHKILNTPKRGPII
+195 IDFKILNTKKRAPII
-210 KTILEKADA
+210 QSILDKAGA
-219 FSKKHSVD
+219 FSKRNKLE

-238 AVSQLVSRE
+238 AVSRLVSKE

-252 GLSILVSAIIL
+252 GLSILVAAVIL
-263 FMFFRKLYP
+263 FIFFRRLYP
-272 VLFPIILVIV
+272 VIFPILLVIV

-331 GDKDK
+331 GDKAK

-360 GVLFYTGSALLV
+360 GVLFFTGSALLV

-396 FSYLPVPKLKPQEDH
+396 FSYLPVPALKAQEEH
-411 DNGFLHKLLVNT
+411 DNSILHKLLVKT
-423 DFLVHNRSRLIYVF
+423 DYLVHHRSKLIYSV
-437 TIVITLI
+437 TMIITLI
-444 SFLGVLQI
+444 SMIGVLKI

-461 LPQNSPINRDLKFF
+461 LPQNSPIIRDLNFF
-475 ENNFEGILP
+475 ETNFEGILP

-493 KNGVLN
+493 KNGILN
-499 LSTIKKVDKMEE
+499 LSTIKKVDRMEE
-511 MISAYP
+511 MISEYP
-517 EISRSVSLN
+517 EFSRSVSLN

-556 SYLANSG
+556 SYLGNSG
-563 GNSDMLKGF
+563 GNNDMLKGF
-572 IDSNKQVA
+572 VDSNKQVT

-592 RMNVLM
+592 RMNELL

-604 IDSILNPE
+604 IDSILKPE
-612 RFDVLLTGSSII
+612 RYDVLLTGSSII
-624 FSKGTDYMLKHLMES
+624 FSKGTDYMLMHLMDR
-639 ILLAIFLISMLRLFQ
+639 ILLAIALISLLRLAQ
-654 FRDLRIMFISLLP
+654 FKDVRIMFISLLP
-667 NIIPLI
+667 NVIPLI

-706 YFLTRYQQELQSTD
+706 YFLTRYQQELLSTD
-720 FTTTK
+720 FSTSK

-731 RETGVSM
+731 IETGISM
-738 TYIALVLFF
+738 THIALVLFF

-769 TLIIALISNLTL
+769 TLIIALVSNLTL
-781 LPALLVL
+781 LPALLL
-788 IDKRKRRKIAKA
+788 LLDKRKRKKIAKA
-800 KGETWD
+800 NGDTWD

>member
-1 LNYQI
+1 
-6 NQVQIKNFCSFTDC
+6 
-20 FCHYPKP
+20 
-27 YSMWNNFSKFIL
+27 MWNNFSKFIL
-39 SNRIPI
+39 SNRIAI
-45 LVLFFVLT
+45 LVVFFLFTV
-53 LFMAW
+53 FMAW
-58 KASFVKLSYTG
+58 KASYVKLSFMG
-69 SKILPQTDS
+69 SKILPLTDS
-78 AFISYNDFKS
+78 AFIKYNNFKS
-88 KFGEDGN
+88 QFGEDGN
-95 MMVLGT
+95 MMVLGV
-101 SSPKLM
+101 SSPDLLK
-107 NKEMFNDWSEL
+107 KEQFNEWKAL
-118 ASELQKLEGIKQ
+118 AADIQKVEGIKQ
-130 VVSIGNLYDLQKDTI
+130 VLSIGNLYDLQKDTS
-145 NQRFVLKQIKAG
+145 NQRFVLKQLSG
-157 TVLRD
+157 TTVLSD
-162 SEMDSI
+162 TEMDSI
-168 KNRIYDLPF
+168 KQRIYELPF
-177 YEGLIYSKK
+177 YEGLLYNKESH
-186 SNATLMAIN
+186 ATLMAIN
-195 FDHKILNTPKRGPII
+195 IDTKILNTKKRAPII
-210 KTILEKADA
+210 QSILDKADA
-219 FSKKHSVD
+219 FSKRNKLE

-238 AVSQLVSRE
+238 AVMRLVSKE

-252 GLSILVSAIIL
+252 GLSILVAAVIL
-263 FMFFRKLYP
+263 FIFFRRLYP
-272 VLFPIILVIV
+272 VIFPILLVIV

-331 GDKDK
+331 GDKAK

-360 GVLFYTGSALLV
+360 GVLFFTGSALLV

-396 FSYLPVPKLKPQEDH
+396 FSYLPVPALKAQDEH
-411 DNGFLHKLLVNT
+411 DNSILHKLLVKT
-423 DFLVHNRSRLIYVF
+423 DYLVHHRSKLIYSI
-437 TIVITLI
+437 TMIITLI
-444 SFLGVLQI
+444 SMIGVLKI

-461 LPQNSPINRDLKFF
+461 LPQNSPIIRDLKFF
-475 ENNFEGILP
+475 ETNFEGILP

-499 LSTIKKVDKMEE
+499 LSTIKKVDRMEE
-511 MISAYP
+511 MISEYP
-517 EISRSVSLN
+517 EFSRSVSLN

-556 SYLANSG
+556 SYLGNSG
-563 GNSDMLKGF
+563 GNNDMLKGF
-572 IDSNKQVA
+572 VDSNKQVA

-592 RMNVLM
+592 RMNELL
-598 KELKPR
+598 KELRPR
-604 IDSILNPE
+604 IDSILKPE
-612 RFDVLLTGSSII
+612 RYDVLLTGSSII
-624 FSKGTDYMLKHLMES
+624 FSKGTDYMLMHLMES
-639 ILLAIFLISMLRLFQ
+639 ILLAIALISLLRLAQ
-654 FRDLRIMFISLLP
+654 FKDVRIMFISLIP
-667 NIIPLI
+667 NVIPLI

-706 YFLTRYQQELQSTD
+706 YFLTRYQQELLSTD
-720 FTTTK
+720 FSTSK

-731 RETGVSM
+731 IETGISM
-738 TYIALVLFF
+738 THIALVLFF

-769 TLIIALISNLTL
+769 TLVIALVSNLTL

-788 IDKRKRRKIAKA
+788 LDKRKRRKIAKA
-800 KGETWD
+800 NGDTWD